1 MTLATGHRTHT
12 VGHSTR
18 TAMHALLDE
27 GQSVWLDYLRRGMTR
42 SGELAAMIADGLRG
56 MTSNPTIFEHA
67 IAGSA
72 DYDDALAEAGASS
85 MTDREVYEAL
95 AIRDVQEAADVFR
108 SVYDETAG
116 EDGFVSIEVSPEL
129 ARDTEGSIAEARRLW
144 QAVDRPNVMIKI
156 PGTKEGWPAI
166 EHCLRD
172 GININITLL
181 FSLEHY
187 YAVAE
192 AYLRALEA
200 RVAAGLPID
209 RVASVASLF
218 VSRVDTEVDKR
229 LQSQDDA
236 ADTPIGEAAV
246 ANARLVYSA
255 FLDMTRSA
263 RWRALRAHG
272 AKVQRPLWAST
283 GTKNPAYSDVLY
295 VESLIGPDTITTVPP
310 DTLRLFEHHGIV
322 ERTLPGNVGRAQR
335 TMRAIEASGID
346 FVDVNRTLEQ
356 EAIAKFSESLD
367 KVLGVIGAKR
377 RTLANGSL
385 PKPRRRPRG
394 LAGFDAAVERRMDAL
409 AGDEIIRRIWERD
422 PTVWKD
428 DPNTPELRDRLGW
441 LGVGTIMARQ
451 ATPLMEFADDIR
463 ASFERVVLCGM
474 GGSSL
479 APATLW
485 QAFGRRDGYPELV
498 VLDSTDPRTVA
509 AVSAHHDLRKTL
521 FIIASKSGTTQETIS
536 FFEHFWKLAGERSAA
551 SQFVAITDPE
561 TPLATL
567 AGERAFRRTFLN
579 PVDIGGRYS
588 ALSYFGLVPAALI
601 GVDVREVLHDAHRM
615 EEACAAYVAPH
626 DNPAARLGAALG
638 EAALQGRDKL
648 TFVLSP
654 GVSGFGL
661 WAEQL
666 VAESTGKDG
675 RGIVPVVGEP
685 LGAPAVYGPD
695 RLFVS
700 IVLAGEEEPGTASR
714 LDALET
720 AGHPVVR
727 MILDDRLDIGG
738 EFFRWEFATAVA
750 AAILRVNPFD
760 QPNVAESKRNTER
773 VLKERPPL
781 SRTADRTAVK
791 AFLADITPGDYIAL
805 LAYVP
810 ASERRDQQFARIRAA
825 LRDRLKVATTVGYG
839 PRYLHSTGQ
848 LHKGGPPTGHFLQI
862 YDPAADDLAIPGA
875 SFTFGGLKAAQA
887 EGDKLALARRGRPV
901 IRVEDVGGSELSVV

>member
-1 MTLATGHRTHT
+1 
-12 VGHSTR
+12 
-18 TAMHALLDE
+18 MHALLDE

-42 SGELAAMIADGLRG
+42 SGELAVMIADGLRG

-72 DYDDALAEAGASS
+72 DYDAALAAAGASG

-95 AIRDVQEAADVFR
+95 AIQDVQEAADVFR
-108 SVYDETAG
+108 SVYDETGG

-166 EHCLRD
+166 ERCLRE

-181 FSLEHY
+181 FSLAHY
-187 YAVAE
+187 YPVAE
-192 AYLRALEA
+192 AHLRALEG

-229 LQSQDDA
+229 LQSRDDA
-236 ADTPIGEAAV
+236 VDTPIGQAAI
-246 ANARLVYSA
+246 ANARLVYAA

-283 GTKNPAYSDVLY
+283 GTKNPAYSDVRY

-310 DTLRLFEHHGIV
+310 DTLRLFEHHGVI
-322 ERTLPGNVGRAQR
+322 ERTLPGHVGRAQR
-335 TMRAIEASGID
+335 TMRSIEAIGID
-346 FVDVNRTLEQ
+346 LVDVNRTLEQ
-356 EAIAKFSESLD
+356 EAIAKFSESLT
-367 KVLGVIGAKR
+367 KVLAVIGAKR
-377 RTLANGSL
+377 RSLANGAL
-385 PKPRRRPRG
+385 TTPRRRDRDR
-394 LAGFDAAVERRMDAL
+394 AGFDAAVERRIDAL
-409 AGDEIIRRIWERD
+409 ASDEVIRRIWARD

-428 DPNTPELRDRLGW
+428 DPNTPELKDRLGW
-441 LGVGTIMARQ
+441 LGVGKIMARQ
-451 ATPLMEFADDIR
+451 PAPLMAFADEIR
-463 ASFERVVLCGM
+463 GSFERVVLCGM

-485 QAFGRRDGYPELV
+485 QAFGRRDGYPQLV

-509 AVSAHHDLRKTL
+509 AVNADHDLRKTL
-521 FIIASKSGTTQETIS
+521 FIIASKSGTTRETIS
-536 FFEHFWKLAGERSAA
+536 FLEYFWTLAGGQSAA

-567 AGERAFRRTFLN
+567 ARERGFRRTFLN
-579 PVDIGGRYS
+579 PADIGGRYS

-601 GVDVREVLHDAHRM
+601 GVDVRELLHDAHRM
-615 EEACAAYVAPH
+615 EEECAACVAPH
-626 DNPAARLGAALG
+626 ENPAARLGATLG
-638 EAALQGRDKL
+638 EAVLQGRDKL

-654 GVSGFGL
+654 AVSSFGL

-666 VAESTGKDG
+666 VAESMGKDG
-675 RGIVPVVGEP
+675 TGIIPVVGEP

-700 IVLAGEEEPGTASR
+700 ITLAGEEDPGTAAR
-714 LDALET
+714 LDALES

-727 MILDDRLDIGG
+727 IALRNRLDIGG
-738 EFFRWEFATAVA
+738 EFFRWELATAVA
-750 AAILRVNPFD
+750 GAILRVNPFD
-760 QPNVAESKRNTER
+760 QPDVAESKRNTER
-773 VLKERPPL
+773 VLRERPAL
-781 SRTADRTAVK
+781 SAPADRTGVR
-791 AFLADITPGDYIAL
+791 AFLTGIPPGDYVAL

-810 ASERRDQQFARIRAA
+810 ASRRRDQQFARIRAA

-848 LHKGGPPTGHFLQI
+848 LHKGGPPTGHFLQL

-887 EGDKLALARRGRPV
+887 EGDRLALERRGRPV
-901 IRVEDVGGSELSVV
+901 IRVEDVGLLEP

>member
-1 MTLATGHRTHT
+1 
-12 VGHSTR
+12 
-18 TAMHALLDE
+18 MHALLDE

-72 DYDDALAEAGASS
+72 DYDDALADTGAAG

-108 SVYDETAG
+108 SVYDDTGG

-129 ARDTEGSIAEARRLW
+129 ARDTQGSIAEARRLW

-166 EHCLRD
+166 EHCLRE

-200 RVAAGLPID
+200 RVAVGLPID

-229 LQSQDDA
+229 LDARDDA
-236 ADTPIGEAAV
+236 SDSPRGEAAI
-246 ANARLVYSA
+246 ANARLVYAA

-263 RWRALRAHG
+263 RWQALRAHG

-295 VESLIGPDTITTVPP
+295 VESLIGPHTITTVPP
-310 DTLRLFEHHGIV
+310 DTLRLFEHHGVV

-335 TMRAIEASGID
+335 TMRAIEAIGID

-356 EAIAKFSESLD
+356 EAIAKFSESLT
-367 KVLGVIGAKR
+367 KVLAVVGEKR
-377 RTLANGSL
+377 RTLANGSRTM
-385 PKPRRRPRG
+385 PRRRARD
-394 LAGFDAAVERRMDAL
+394 LAGFDAAVERRMDTL
-409 AGDEIIRRIWERD
+409 AHGDVMHRIWARD
-422 PTVWKD
+422 PTVWKE
-428 DPNTPELRDRLGW
+428 DPNTPELADRLGW

-451 ATPLMEFADDIR
+451 ASALIEFADEIR
-463 ASFERVVLCGM
+463 GSFERVVLCGM

-485 QAFGRRDGYPELV
+485 RTFGQRDGYPELV
-498 VLDSTDPRTVA
+498 VLDNTDPRTVA
-509 AVSAHHDLRKTL
+509 SVSANRDLGKTL
-521 FIIASKSGTTQETIS
+521 FIIASKSGTTQETMS
-536 FFEHFWKLAGERSAA
+536 LLEYFWTLIGEESAA
-551 SQFVAITDPE
+551 SQFVAITDPD

-567 AGERAFRRTFLN
+567 ARERGFRRTFLN
-579 PVDIGGRYS
+579 PTDIGGRYS

-601 GVDVREVLHDAHRM
+601 GVDVRELLHDAHRM
-615 EEACAAYVAPH
+615 EEACAAHVAPR
-626 DNPAARLGAALG
+626 DNPAAQLGATLG

-654 GVSGFGL
+654 SVSSFGL

-666 VAESTGKDG
+666 IAESTGKDG
-675 RGIVPVVGEP
+675 TGIVPVVGEP
-685 LGAPAVYGPD
+685 LGAPAVYGTD

-700 IVLAGEEEPGTASR
+700 MVLAGEEEPLTTAR
-714 LDALET
+714 LDALES

-727 MILDDRLDIGG
+727 IALHDRLDIGG
-738 EFFRWEFATAVA
+738 EFFRWELATAVA
-750 AAILRVNPFD
+750 GAILGVNPFD

-773 VLKERPPL
+773 VLKERPGL
-781 SRTADRTAVK
+781 SAPAGRAAVR
-791 AFLADITPGDYIAL
+791 AFLAGIPRGHYIAL

-810 ASERRDQQFARIRAA
+810 PSRRRDQQFARIRAA

-848 LHKGGPPTGHFLQI
+848 LHKGGPPTGHFLQL

-887 EGDKLALARRGRPV
+887 EGDKLALERRGRPV
-901 IRVEDVGGSELSVV
+901 IRVEDVGLLES

>member
-1 MTLATGHRTHT
+1 MTMATGHHTHE
-12 VGHSTR
+12 VGHRTR

-72 DYDDALAEAGASS
+72 DYDEALAEAGASG

-95 AIRDVQEAADVFR
+95 AIQDVQEAADVFR
-108 SVYDETAG
+108 SVYDETGG

-166 EHCLRD
+166 ERCLRD

-229 LQSQDDA
+229 LQAQDDA
-236 ADTPIGEAAV
+236 TATPMGEAAI
-246 ANARLVYSA
+246 ANARLVYAA

-263 RWRALRAHG
+263 RWRTLRAHG

-283 GTKNPAYSDVLY
+283 GTKNPAYSDVRY

-310 DTLRLFEHHGIV
+310 DTLRLFEHHGVI
-322 ERTLPGNVGRAQR
+322 ERTLPGSVGRAQR
-335 TMRAIEASGID
+335 TMRAIEATGID
-346 FVDVNRTLEQ
+346 LVDVNRTLEQ
-356 EAIAKFSESLD
+356 EAIAKFSESLT
-367 KVLGVIGAKR
+367 KVLAVIGAKR
-377 RTLANGSL
+377 RSLANAS
-385 PKPRRRPRG
+385 PTTSRRPARDR
-394 LAGFDAAVERRMDAL
+394 ATFDAAVERRIDAL
-409 AGDEIIRRIWERD
+409 ASNEIIRRIWVRD

-428 DPNTPELRDRLGW
+428 DPNTPELKDRLGW
-441 LGVGTIMARQ
+441 LGVGKSMARQ
-451 ATPLMEFADDIR
+451 ATPLAGFADEIR

-479 APATLW
+479 AAATLW
-485 QAFGRRDGYPELV
+485 HAFGRRDGYPELV

-509 AVSAHHDLRKTL
+509 AVNADHDLRKTL
-521 FIIASKSGTTQETIS
+521 FIIASKSGTTRETIS
-536 FFEHFWKLAGERSAA
+536 FLEYFWTLAGGQSAA
-551 SQFVAITDPE
+551 LQFVAITDPE

-567 AGERAFRRTFLN
+567 ARERGFRRTFLN
-579 PVDIGGRYS
+579 PADIGGRYS
-588 ALSYFGLVPAALI
+588 ALSYFGLVPAVLI
-601 GVDVREVLHDAHRM
+601 GVDARELLHDAHRM
-615 EEACAAYVAPH
+615 EEGCAAYVAPH
-626 DNPAARLGAALG
+626 ENPAARLGATLG
-638 EAALQGRDKL
+638 EAVLQGRDKL

-654 GVSGFGL
+654 AVSSFGL

-666 VAESTGKDG
+666 IAESTGKDG
-675 RGIVPVVGEP
+675 TGIIPVVGEP
-685 LGAPAVYGPD
+685 LGAPAVYGRD

-700 IVLAGEEEPGTASR
+700 IMLAGEEDPGTASR
-714 LDALET
+714 LDALEI

-727 MILDDRLDIGG
+727 IALRNRLDIGG
-738 EFFRWEFATAVA
+738 EFFRWELATAVA
-750 AAILRVNPFD
+750 GAILRVNPFD
-760 QPNVAESKRNTER
+760 QPDVAESKRNTER
-773 VLKERPPL
+773 VLRERPAL
-781 SRTADRTAVK
+781 SAPADRTAIR
-791 AFLADITPGDYIAL
+791 AFLAGIPPGDYVAL

-810 ASERRDQQFARIRAA
+810 ASRRRDQQFARIRAA
-825 LRDRLKVATTVGYG
+825 LRDRLKVATTIGYG

-862 YDPAADDLAIPGA
+862 YDPAADDIAIPGA

-887 EGDKLALARRGRPV
+887 EGDKLALERRARPV
-901 IRVEDVGGSELSVV
+901 IRVEDVGLLEP